1 LALGW
6 TKNIVS
12 LSLAMSLQGT
22 KASRSKVGYIQLSEQ
37 PHEDRDSSS
46 IRIRASSNNSSSSP
60 LISPDSK
67 RNDDNFDDED
77 EASLK
82 PSTFQTDGLE
92 TFYKPIEGYEGAHR
106 YDPEYTWSSAE
117 EGKVVRKVYLC
128 LPSLDDM
135 SLMNM
140 H

>member
-1 LALGW
+1 
-6 TKNIVS
+6 
-12 LSLAMSLQGT
+12 MSLQGT

-37 PHEDRDSSS
+37 PHEDRDPSS
-46 IRIRASSNNSSSSP
+46 IRIRASSKNSSSSP
-60 LISPDSK
+60 LIFPVSERDG
-67 RNDDNFDDED
+67 DDLDNED
-77 EASLK
+77 ETSLK

-106 YDPEYTWSSAE
+106 YDPEYVWSAAD
-117 EGKVVRKVYLC
+117 EGRVVRKVYLC

-135 SLMNM
+135 SPMNM

>member
-1 LALGW
+1 
-6 TKNIVS
+6 
-12 LSLAMSLQGT
+12 MSLQGT
-22 KASRSKVGYIQLSEQ
+22 KASHSKVRYIQLSEQ
-37 PHEDRDSSS
+37 PHEDRDPSS

-60 LISPDSK
+60 LIFPVSERD
-67 RNDDNFDDED
+67 DDNFDGED

-106 YDPEYTWSSAE
+106 YDPEYVWSAAD
-117 EGKVVRKVYLC
+117 EGRVVRKVYLC

-135 SLMNM
+135 SLINM

>member
-1 LALGW
+1 
-6 TKNIVS
+6 
-12 LSLAMSLQGT
+12 MSLQGT
-22 KASRSKVGYIQLSEQ
+22 KASRSKAGYIQLSEQ

-46 IRIRASSNNSSSSP
+46 VRIRASSNNNSSSP
-60 LISPDSK
+60 LISPNSK
-67 RNDDNFDDED
+67 RNDDSFDDED

-106 YDPEYTWSSAE
+106 YDPEYVWSAAD
-117 EGKVVRKVYLC
+117 EGKVVRKVYLL
-128 LPSLDDM
+128 LPSLDDI

>member
-1 LALGW
+1 
-6 TKNIVS
+6 
-12 LSLAMSLQGT
+12 MSLQGT

-37 PHEDRDSSS
+37 PHEDRDPSS
-46 IRIRASSNNSSSSP
+46 IRIRASSKNSSSSP
-60 LISPDSK
+60 LIFPVSERDG
-67 RNDDNFDDED
+67 DDLDNED
-77 EASLK
+77 ETSLK

-106 YDPEYTWSSAE
+106 YDPEYVWSAAD
-117 EGKVVRKVYLC
+117 EGRVVRKVYLC

-135 SLMNM
+135 SLINM